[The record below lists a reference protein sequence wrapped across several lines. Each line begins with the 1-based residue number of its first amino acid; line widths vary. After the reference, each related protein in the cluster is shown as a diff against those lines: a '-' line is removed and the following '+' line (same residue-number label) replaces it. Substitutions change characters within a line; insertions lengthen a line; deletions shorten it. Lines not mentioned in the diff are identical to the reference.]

1 MNIFSFHFLSF
12 VFNIFDKDK
21 SGYIDFEEFLQ
32 ALSVTSRGSIEAKL
46 DCKFKEKITN
56 VHLIYIFE
64 FKTVF
69 QGLSSFTTSTEMA
82 KLKKAKCIRYP

>member
-1 MNIFSFHFLSF
+1 MNFGYFFIVIIYILEYKLLILFLSF

-46 DCKFKEKITN
+46 DCKFEN
-56 VHLIYIFE
+56 NDF
-64 FKTVF
+64 
-69 QGLSSFTTSTEMA
+69 SF
-82 KLKKAKCIRYP
+82 I